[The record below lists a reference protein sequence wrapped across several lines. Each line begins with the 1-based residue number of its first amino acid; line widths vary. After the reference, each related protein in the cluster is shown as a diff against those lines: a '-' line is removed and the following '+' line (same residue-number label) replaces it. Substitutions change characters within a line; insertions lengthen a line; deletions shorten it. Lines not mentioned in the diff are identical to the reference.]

1 MKIFNSIFSWVIKK
15 RIHDIEF
22 FKQYPQEVQEEG
34 LQKLIDTAKNTEWG
48 KRYDYASISSLEEYK
63 SRVPIQSYETLRKD
77 ILRIKKGEQ
86 NILWPTEIKWFA
98 KSSGTTTDKS
108 KYIPIS

>member
-77 ILRIKKGEQ
+77 ILRIKKE
-86 NILWPTEIKWFA
+86 
-98 KSSGTTTDKS
+98 
-108 KYIPIS
+108 